1 MDEVLKGVY
10 ENIGEAGSLS
20 SPKTLSKVSDATL
33 KKAKEYLENEPSYTL
48 HRNHR
53 LRSKQYQQTKA
64 FFPLHIMQMDL
75 LTLDAVQ
82 RRHNTPYK
90 YILVAISIFS
100 RYAYAI
106 PLRSKRGV
114 EVARAIE
121 SILEQDSYRKIQS
134 DRGSEFVNPHVQ
146 KVLLKYNTTLYHSH
160 SPIKAALAERL
171 IRTIRLLISRYCT
184 LKNTSAFIHDL
195 DKIMQI
201 YNHRP
206 HRSLSN
212 SSPRDV
218 HYSENTF
225 DAFLKQYSN
234 GNEKKKKKKFNVGD
248 TVRINRTTNI
258 FEKGNYLWST
268 ELFKVSKILDTI
280 PITYRLRDTKD
291 DEILGGFY
299 EYELQKVRNT
309 SEIYQIEKILKS
321 RTRRGKK
328 QLLVRWLGYNSD
340 FDSWVSAEDINNA
353 Q

>member
-1 MDEVLKGVY
+1 
-10 ENIGEAGSLS
+10 
-20 SPKTLSKVSDATL
+20 
-33 KKAKEYLENEPSYTL
+33 
-48 HRNHR
+48 
-53 LRSKQYQQTKA
+53 
-64 FFPLHIMQMDL
+64 
-75 LTLDAVQ
+75 
-82 RRHNTPYK
+82 
-90 YILVAISIFS
+90 
-100 RYAYAI
+100 
-106 PLRSKRGV
+106 
-114 EVARAIE
+114 
-121 SILEQDSYRKIQS
+121 
-134 DRGSEFVNPHVQ
+134 
-146 KVLLKYNTTLYHSH
+146 
-160 SPIKAALAERL
+160 
-171 IRTIRLLISRYCT
+171 
-184 LKNTSAFIHDL
+184 
-195 DKIMQI
+195 MQI

-258 FEKGNYLWST
+258 FEKENYLWST

-309 SEIYQIEKILKS
+309 SEIYQIEKLLKS

>member
-1 MDEVLKGVY
+1 MLKNQVLKHVY
-10 ENIGEAGSLS
+10 ENIGQAGSLS
-20 SPKTLSKVSDATL
+20 SPTTLSEVASDVSVNSTL
-33 KKAKEYLENEPSYTL
+33 KKCKKVS
-48 HRNHR
+48 RR
-53 LRSKQYQQTKA
+53 LRGKQYRQTKA
-64 FFPLHIMQMDL
+64 FFPLHIMQTDL

-82 RRHNTPYK
+82 RRHNAPYK
-90 YILVAISIFS
+90 YILVAISVFS

-184 LKNTSAFIHDL
+184 LKNTPAFIHDL
-195 DKIMQI
+195 DKIMRI

-212 SSPRDV
+212 SSPWDV

-225 DAFLKQYSN
+225 DNFLKQYSN
-234 GNEKKKKKKFNVGD
+234 GGKEKKC
-248 TVRINRTTNI
+248 
-258 FEKGNYLWST
+258 E
-268 ELFKVSKILDTI
+268 E
-280 PITYRLRDTKD
+280 
-291 DEILGGFY
+291 EI
-299 EYELQKVRNT
+299 QC
-309 SEIYQIEKILKS
+309 
-321 RTRRGKK
+321 
-328 QLLVRWLGYNSD
+328 W
-340 FDSWVSAEDINNA
+340 
-353 Q
+353 